1 MEKRMVLSV
10 FFVLAVAQV
19 SAQMSD
25 SVKSNPSNSFDRWAQ
40 FYDDVYNIELT
51 QPKQMIDREWCN
63 HLLWFCRENIT
74 SRDAI
79 AFMLESEDRNW

>member
-1 MEKRMVLSV
+1 MKKRMILSV

-25 SVKSNPSNSFDRWAQ
+25 SVKSNPSNSIDRWAQ

-63 HLLWFCRENIT
+63 H
-74 SRDAI
+74 
-79 AFMLESEDRNW
+79 